1 MRHNKSQGFV
11 EIFLLIGSIFIALL
25 LVYFVATKKHDA
37 EANEQSPRTKHHIAS
52 SANLGEVKLVAGQT
66 PAADMA
72 PPPHTS
78 ESLLASS
85 DKASSDKAARPSMPT
100 KTTVGTN
107 ALAEALGLFA
117 ALMGLLFVAARW
129 LLKKAKLTP

>member
-37 EANEQSPRTKHHIAS
+37 EANEQSPRTKHHIPS

-78 ESLLASS
+78 ESLLA
-85 DKASSDKAARPSMPT
+85 ASDKAARPSMPT